1 MTSLKVMKR
10 LRHAAL
16 PRLAVLLATVA
27 CTAAGSA
34 QAIAQG
40 IQFRSLTESAIMYD
54 TPSAQGKRLFILRP
68 GTPVEVVVSLD
79 QWVKVR
85 EPGGSLNW
93 VERRVLANRRTLLV
107 TAQRASIRRE
117 AREGAALSFEVT
129 RNVVL
134 ELAESPAQGWVKVRH
149 ADGLEGYI
157 RASEVWG
164 L

>member
-1 MTSLKVMKR
+1 MKR
-10 LRHAAL
+10 LRNSKL
-16 PRLAVLLATVA
+16 IRLTMLSAVIVGT
-27 CTAAGSA
+27 TAGAA

-40 IQFRSLTESAIMYD
+40 IQFRSLTEPAILYD
-54 TPSAQGKRLFILRP
+54 TPSDQGKRLFILRP
-68 GTPVEVVVSLD
+68 GTPVEVVVTLD
-79 QWVKVR
+79 KWVKVR

-117 AREGAALSFEVT
+117 PREGAALSFEAA

-134 ELAESPAQGWVKVRH
+134 ELTEPPALGWVKIRH